1 MRMLIR
7 AVILAAFLTSP
18 FGGEGAS
25 SVQSS
30 RPSGAQRSESR
41 GPGPQIKRNESVER
55 FGLVSWV
62 PDRKLRRAANAAG
75 STSVRDDSKKN
86 LRTFAS
92 SREDS
97 VTAQPK
103 KRHRI
108 VSTNVCADQLA
119 LALVERARIASVSR
133 LAIEPQISNFAE
145 AAEGIPVNNARA
157 EEIVELKPDLV
168 LGDIYTGQHANRLS
182 QSLGVPVHVI
192 GAVASIDD
200 VRKIVRGVADAVGE
214 SERGAAMIAAMDAR
228 IAGVQRLPGA
238 PVSALVYEPNGVSSG
253 NGTLTHDVLKAAG
266 LKNLAPELMPG
277 SYGTVPLE
285 LVIASAPRL
294 LILDDAYTGTSSRA
308 QSILRHPAFR
318 SLEGKS
324 ALYAMPSRLW
334 ICPGPWI
341 AEAVERLAAERA
353 RLAPQAKREYPTR
366 Q

>member
-1 MRMLIR
+1 M
-7 AVILAAFLTSP
+7 
-18 FGGEGAS
+18 AS
-25 SVQSS
+25 RDSS
-30 RPSGAQRSESR
+30 APS
-41 GPGPQIKRNESVER
+41 K
-55 FGLVSWV
+55 
-62 PDRKLRRAANAAG
+62 
-75 STSVRDDSKKN
+75 
-86 LRTFAS
+86 
-92 SREDS
+92 
-97 VTAQPK
+97 PK
-103 KRHRI
+103 PTRI

-133 LAIEPQISNFAE
+133 LAIEPQISNFAD
-145 AAEGIPVNNARA
+145 AAKGIPVNNARA
-157 EEIVELKPDLV
+157 EEIIELKPDLV
-168 LGDIYTGQHANRLS
+168 LGDVYTGAHANRLS

-192 GAVASIDD
+192 GAGTSLDD
-200 VRKIVRGVADAVGE
+200 VRKIVRGIAAAVGE
-214 SERGAAMIAAMDAR
+214 PDRGAAMIAAMDAR
-228 IAGVQRLPGA
+228 IARAQNLPGDS
-238 PVSALVYEPNGVSSG
+238 VTALVYEPNGVTSG

-308 QSILRHPAFR
+308 QNILRHPAFR

-341 AEAVERLAAERA
+341 AEAVEKLAAERA
-353 RLAPQAKREYPTR
+353 RLAHLGKREYPTA